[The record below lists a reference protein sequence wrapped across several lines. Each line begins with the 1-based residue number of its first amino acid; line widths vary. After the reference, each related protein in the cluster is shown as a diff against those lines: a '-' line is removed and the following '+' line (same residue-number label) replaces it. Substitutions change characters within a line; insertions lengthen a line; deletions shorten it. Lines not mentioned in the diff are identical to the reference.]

1 MHTENVRANQ
11 RHENRGRAGPANR
24 GSQSTQ
30 LQACRGPTVITKM
43 AVYQCTNGRRDPSCV
58 VCSTAVELIHSTLPV
73 YRNACRHAYALR
85 RLQTYRSTIRITTH
99 CGSMDGACGMG
110 WRTMI
115 GILEPGWLGT
125 QRVRGTASR
134 KERRKER
141 CPTHS
146 EKDPTA

>member
-30 LQACRGPTVITKM
+30 FQLQACRGPTVTKM

-58 VCSTAVELIHSTLPV
+58 VCSTRCSTAVELIHSTLPV

-85 RLQTYRSTIRITTH
+85 RLQTYRSTITNQDHIHNGQRIVAAWMAH
-99 CGSMDGACGMG
+99 GMAHND
-110 WRTMI
+110 RDS
-115 GILEPGWLGT
+115 GT
-125 QRVRGTASR
+125 WMAGYAEGTWDS
-134 KERRKER
+134 K
-141 CPTHS
+141 
-146 EKDPTA
+146 

>member
-1 MHTENVRANQ
+1 MHTEIVRANQ

-30 LQACRGPTVITKM
+30 FQLQACRGPTVTKM
-43 AVYQCTNGRRDPSCV
+43 AVYQSTNGRRDPSCV

-99 CGSMDGACGMG
+99 MWQHGWRMG

-115 GILEPGWLGT
+115 GIEEPGWLGT

-134 KERRKER
+134 KER